1 MLNTIYV
8 SLKRF
13 LTHIKHL
20 NDAGCYEQVSF
31 ENPSLVYEKS
41 LTRISEV
48 GETMRNMY
56 SVYFKQLC
64 LYCEDLRTN
73 LRFLKLT
80 INTVLT

>member
-1 MLNTIYV
+1 M
-8 SLKRF
+8 
-13 LTHIKHL
+13 
-20 NDAGCYEQVSF
+20 
-31 ENPSLVYEKS
+31 
-41 LTRISEV
+41 RINEV